1 MFILFDLQY
10 VDCKGNVVNSISYT
24 RKNMIY
30 ILVYNKE
37 NYRKFGQTRQ
47 TKDGI
52 DRQKAR
58 LQDSNGGISQSYYR
72 DQLYKT
78 TRRLAKEEFIL
89 FGLDQFKNYLFKN
102 VYTFTEEEFQQNFI
116 NARE

>member
-1 MFILFDLQY
+1 M
-10 VDCKGNVVNSISYT
+10 NSISYT

>member
-1 MFILFDLQY
+1 M
-10 VDCKGNVVNSISYT
+10 
-24 RKNMIY
+24 
-30 ILVYNKE
+30 
-37 NYRKFGQTRQ
+37 
-47 TKDGI
+47 
-52 DRQKAR
+52 
-58 LQDSNGGISQSYYR
+58 QDSNGGISQSYYR